1 MISLSDRLER
11 CYTAAIHDVMRVHGL
26 TDFVLTYDIR
36 ALFPDS
42 KIGGPAF
49 TFRGRT
55 DPAITPHDTYLAWTK
70 LLGSNAARALSE
82 FVFVIA
88 IPFLVIFALLP
99 VPGEPFRE
107 LHALD
112 KLTWLLF
119 TTGSVLGLFGIAC
132 LFWFVRPL
140 FGCAFA
146 LSSIVA
152 YGFLLFRCLGR

>member
-1 MISLSDRLER
+1 VKSGPIETFS
-11 CYTAAIHDVMRVHGL
+11 AALAGACFVAL
-26 TDFVLTYDIR
+26 TQLLTRDTIAPALR
-36 ALFPDS
+36 ASVALFS
-42 KIGGPAF
+42 
-49 TFRGRT
+49 
-55 DPAITPHDTYLAWTK
+55 
-70 LLGSNAARALSE
+70 
-82 FVFVIA
+82 IA

-119 TTGSVLGLFGIAC
+119 TAASVLGLLGIAC

-146 LSSIVA
+146 LSSVVA
-152 YGFLLFRCLGR
+152 YGFLLLRCLER